1 MYREFDKESKTTGKP
16 RLLTAIATAAGQ
28 YLLKQG
34 YDIPVLCKWL
44 DMVNIMSYVCKNR
57 SIFTKYSKDFFIFK
71 DLYGAWYNKI
81 GHHSALYHS
90 KEETGQDRELNTV

>member
-1 MYREFDKESKTTGKP
+1 MYREFDKESKKSGKP

-44 DMVNIMSYVCKNR
+44 DMVNIMSYVKMS
-57 SIFTKYSKDFFIFK
+57 SINSFKRLCLRLCFIIEGFI
-71 DLYGAWYNKI
+71 W
-81 GHHSALYHS
+81 S
-90 KEETGQDRELNTV
+90 VV

>member
-1 MYREFDKESKTTGKP
+1 MYREFDKESKKSGKP

-44 DMVNIMSYVCKNR
+44 DMVNIMSYVCKN
-57 SIFTKYSKDFFIFK
+57 
-71 DLYGAWYNKI
+71 
-81 GHHSALYHS
+81 
-90 KEETGQDRELNTV
+90 